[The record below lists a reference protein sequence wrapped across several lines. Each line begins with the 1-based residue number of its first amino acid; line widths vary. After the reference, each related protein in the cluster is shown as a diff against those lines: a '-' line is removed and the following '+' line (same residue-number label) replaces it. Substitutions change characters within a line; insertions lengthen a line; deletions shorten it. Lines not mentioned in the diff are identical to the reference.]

1 MTFFNKKEEVFH
13 IELTPYGR
21 YLMSIGKLMPHHYK
35 FFDDDIVYD
44 SYAMSTS
51 SYETQNRTHERVL
64 NETPKLKPNANVT
77 GVETSIN
84 ILATDN
90 VSVVPNLNDNR
101 FSPLDDNINNLQRPL
116 GTSKNDTENSI
127 AFKVDLFRGKMVDST
142 VLPLSKFLTSS
153 NTQNLNIPQINIE
166 VSYDF
171 KVETNENATSITL
184 GSEAYTSNADSAGNI
199 YVVDAENP
207 IIRVRQLNSLDHFE
221 NFEISAFIVESAVD
235 YPTTGQTASFYKP
248 LKFLHRPKKVK
259 NGLLIDESKSVVG
272 NPDYAHL
279 EYTPD
284 HVEYYFDLNSDKQI
298 SQTDLCNTIGDLKV
312 KNIYLDEE
320 INCPDGG
327 SGADATNFDL
337 YSSRVGFSDLE
348 DCD

>member
-44 SYAMSTS
+44 PYAIS
-51 SYETQNRTHERVL
+51 SDSSELQSEAHQRII

-84 ILATDN
+84 ILATSN
-90 VSVVPNLNDNR
+90 VYLGPDLNDNR
-101 FSPLDDNINNLQRPL
+101 FNPLDDNVNYLQRQM
-116 GTSKNDTENSI
+116 GTSKNDSDYSI

-142 VLPLSKFLTSS
+142 TLPLSKFLTSS
-153 NTQNLNIPQINIE
+153 NTQNLNIPQINVK

-171 KVETNENATSITL
+171 KVDKSENIVNLTLSDET
-184 GSEAYTSNADSAGNI
+184 YTSNADDSGNI
-199 YVVDAENP
+199 YVVEAENP
-207 IIRVRQLNSLDHFE
+207 IIRIRQLNSLDHFE
-221 NFEISAFIVESAVD
+221 NFEISAFIVE
-235 YPTTGQTASFYKP
+235 TAENFPIPGETANFYKP
-248 LKFLHRPKKVK
+248 LKFLHRPKRVK
-259 NGLLIDESKSVVG
+259 NGLLVEEEQAAAG
-272 NPDYAHL
+272 NPDYVHL

-284 HVEYYFDLNSDKQI
+284 HVEYYFDLNTDKQI
-298 SQTDLCNTIGDLKV
+298 PQADLCATIGNLSV
-312 KNIYLDEE
+312 KNIYLDEK
-320 INCPDGG
+320 INCPDTDGG
-327 SGADATNFDL
+327 GGTDFDI
-337 YSSRVGFSDLE
+337 YSSRVSFSDLE